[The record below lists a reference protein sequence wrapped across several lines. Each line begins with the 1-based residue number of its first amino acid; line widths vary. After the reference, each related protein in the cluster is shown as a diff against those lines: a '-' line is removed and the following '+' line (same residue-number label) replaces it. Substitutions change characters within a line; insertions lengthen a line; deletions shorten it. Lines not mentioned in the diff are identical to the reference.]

1 MSKDL
6 RSHRS
11 LGSLKAADDSEQ
23 IPTRTMTFSIVP
35 AVKEDVPRFSEIST
49 AAFANDSNTL
59 IKAQADGLPMG
70 TVDMRND
77 WWIPLFDLPE
87 KCVIIKAVDDET
99 GKILGMCGW
108 AKWNFDGSKPALAEG
123 EEDPRAEEYRPK
135 PLPAD
140 HKPID
145 VWKKI
150 SHDSMNEWQRKLN
163 PYGGKN
169 MCIFGIS
176 VDPVEQGKGVGKAL
190 LKFGTD
196 MCDEHQCYA
205 WVHSSMA
212 GYPVFVKAGFK
223 EIGKLEA
230 NLDDYADGVKWVKDG
245 KEHDWGTYTFR
256 YCKYDPKP
264 RT

>member
-1 MSKDL
+1 
-6 RSHRS
+6 
-11 LGSLKAADDSEQ
+11 
-23 IPTRTMTFSIVP
+23 MTLSIVP
-35 AVKEDVPRFSEIST
+35 GVKEDVPRFSEIST
-49 AAFANDSNTL
+49 AAFTNDSNTL

-70 TVDMRND
+70 TVEMSND

-87 KCVIIKAVDDET
+87 KCTIIKAVDDET

-108 AKWNFDGSKPALAEG
+108 GKWNFDGSKPPLAEG
-123 EEDPRAEEYRPK
+123 EEDPRTEEYRPK
-135 PLPAD
+135 PLPAE

-145 VWKKI
+145 VLKKI
-150 SHDSMNEWQRKLN
+150 SGDNMNEWQIKLN

-169 MCIFGIS
+169 MYIFGIS

-212 GYPVFVKAGFK
+212 GYPVFLKAGFK
-223 EIGKLEA
+223 EIGKLEL
-230 NLDDYADGVKWVKDG
+230 NLDNYAKGVKWMKDG
-245 KEHDWGTYTFR
+245 KEQDWGTYTFR
-256 YCKYDPKP
+256 YCKYEPKP
-264 RT
+264 KT